1 MNVFSHVLAEGDVD
15 DESEFDS
22 GSFVVDDGGDA
33 VLSKRPSRVVR
44 SATYYW
50 WCHSTRSTR

>member
-1 MNVFSHVLAEGDVD
+1 MNVFSYVLAEGDVD
-15 DESEFDS
+15 DEPEFDS
-22 GSFVVDDGGDA
+22 GSFVDDCGDA